1 MKYVLELVHLCLDYE
16 RIYEYYVSNGYS
28 MCNCALNN
36 RKNNESNDYAGM
48 IIRIKYNMGRKELAL
63 NESSKENY
71 TQREIGKYEIARK
84 D

>member
-36 RKNNESNDYAGM
+36 RNNNESND
-48 IIRIKYNMGRKELAL
+48 NF
-63 NESSKENY
+63 
-71 TQREIGKYEIARK
+71 TQ
-84 D
+84 